1 MLILV
6 QGIGEN
12 ELLFDALDSATLQQ
26 TFTDDNY
33 LSQQFATVAKMI
45 KTRDV
50 RGTDRDIFYVE
61 QTGFDTHGDLLLFFD
76 GLTTTLNQG
85 IDEFKKEMDYQG
97 HWNDVTI
104 VMVSEFARTLLE
116 NSGAGSDHGKI

>member
-1 MLILV
+1 L

-12 ELLFDALDSATLQQ
+12 ELLFEALDSATLQQ
-26 TFTDDNY
+26 TFTETND

-50 RGTDRDIFYVE
+50 RGSDRDIFYVE
-61 QTGFDTHGDLLLFFD
+61 QSGYDTHGDLLLFFEE
-76 GLTTTLNQG
+76 LTNTLNQG
-85 IDEFKKEMDYQG
+85 IEEFKNEMINQG
-97 HWNDVTI
+97 RWNDVTI

-116 NSGAGSDHGKI
+116 NSGAGSDHGKT